1 MMILLYPL
9 LWKWERDVATG
20 EAILISAKGKK
31 KLYFASAAP
40 TVHYP
45 NVYGID
51 IPTKF
56 ELLAHDRDEEEITEE
71 LGADWVVYSDLR
83 GCDRSTINANIV
95 PDKLSSVLS

>member
-1 MMILLYPL
+1 M
-9 LWKWERDVATG
+9 
-20 EAILISAKGKK
+20 ISAKGKK

-71 LGADWVVYSDLR
+71 LGAD
-83 GCDRSTINANIV
+83 
-95 PDKLSSVLS
+95 